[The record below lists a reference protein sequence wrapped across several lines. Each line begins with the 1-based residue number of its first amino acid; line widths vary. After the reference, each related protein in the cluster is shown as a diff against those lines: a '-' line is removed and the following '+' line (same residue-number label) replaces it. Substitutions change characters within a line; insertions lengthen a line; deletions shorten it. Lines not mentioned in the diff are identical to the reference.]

1 MTINESKT
9 KTQEIKIP
17 IIYSLYIYI
26 ILSYWNISQKSGTKN
41 GLKKAESVY
50 RVIAFYNFIKHK
62 VEQLLH
68 R

>member
-1 MTINESKT
+1 MTINESQT
-9 KTQEIKIP
+9 KTQEITIT

-26 ILSYWNISQKSGTKN
+26 ILSYWIINQKSGTKN
-41 GLKKAESVY
+41 GLKKAELVY
-50 RVIAFYNFIKHK
+50 RVIPFYNFIKHK